1 MSSNFDRWIEELRDD
16 VIQGEYGHAEG
27 EYTVCPDVWR
37 SLYDHGMTPSQ
48 AFRFALGANAKGRE
62 RDDAERLAAH
72 LARRSHYHSRRP
84 YAPLSTF
91 EKCSP
96 KQDAHLAKAATLIPL
111 PYRGYARG
119 NDTPPN

>member
-48 AFRFALGANAKGRE
+48 AFRCALGANAKARE
-62 RDDAERLAAH
+62 RDDAERLTTWQRTWRDDPTTS
-72 LARRSHYHSRRP
+72 LAGHMLH
-84 YAPLSTF
+84 
-91 EKCSP
+91 
-96 KQDAHLAKAATLIPL
+96 
-111 PYRGYARG
+111 
-119 NDTPPN
+119 